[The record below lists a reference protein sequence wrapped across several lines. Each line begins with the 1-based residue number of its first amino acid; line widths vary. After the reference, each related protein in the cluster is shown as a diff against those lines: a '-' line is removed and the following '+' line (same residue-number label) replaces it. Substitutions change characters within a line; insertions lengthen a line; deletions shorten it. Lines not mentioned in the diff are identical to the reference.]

1 MTQESQLRAGLELWR
16 RHPEI
21 GCFDAVLAAAARDI
35 GASMIVSADRACAT
49 VAGVEHTIPDE
60 AGVAALLGG

>member
-1 MTQESQLRAGLELWR
+1 MTQESRLRAGLELWR

-21 GCFDAVLAAAARDI
+21 GCFDAVLAAVARDI
-35 GASMIVSADRACAT
+35 GAPMIVSADRAFTT
-49 VAGVEHTIPDE
+49 VAGVDHTIPDE